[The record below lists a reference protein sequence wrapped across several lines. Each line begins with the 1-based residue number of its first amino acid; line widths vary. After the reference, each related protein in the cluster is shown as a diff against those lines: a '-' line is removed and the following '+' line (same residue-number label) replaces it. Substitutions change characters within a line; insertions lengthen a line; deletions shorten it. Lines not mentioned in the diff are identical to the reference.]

1 MTPRSS
7 SSASCASD
15 SIDSTLVNGEQRRVV
30 VTGLGMITPLGASV
44 EKSWAGLKAGKSGI
58 GPITRFDAKDLETQI
73 AGEVHDFDP
82 LAYMDRKE
90 AKRAD
95 RFAQFAIATAGQAL
109 TDAKLEVTKDFAPR
123 FGVTF
128 GSGIGGV
135 ETLVD
140 NILVHD
146 RDPRRVSP
154 FMIPMMIVDMAAG
167 EIAMKYGV
175 KGPNLATVSACASSA
190 HAIGEAVDTIR
201 RGQADVM
208 IAGGSEAGVIKVAIG
223 AFNAMH
229 ALSRRNDEPEKA
241 SRPFDKERD
250 GFVFSEAAACLV
262 LEEEGFAKAR
272 GARILGEVVGY
283 GATADAYHVTAPP
296 EGAEGAVRAMEM
308 ALADAGIG
316 SDQIGYVNAHGTSTQ
331 ANDGAETAALK
342 TFFGGKE
349 KTPPISSTKSMTGHT
364 LGAAGAIE
372 AVICILAM
380 REGILPPT
388 INQEVADPDC
398 DLDYIPNTAR
408 QAQVEYSLSNSMGFG
423 GHNVALILKRGNA
436 QPGAA

>member
-1 MTPRSS
+1 M
-7 SSASCASD
+7 D
-15 SIDSTLVNGEQRRVV
+15 GGGRRVV
-30 VTGLGMITPLGASV
+30 VTGLGMITPLGATV
-44 EKSWAGLKAGKSGI
+44 AKSWAGLTAGKSGI

-82 LAYMDRKE
+82 LEYMERKE

-95 RFAQFAIATAGQAL
+95 RFAQFAVATAGQAL
-109 TDAKLEVTKDFAPR
+109 KDASLEITKDLGPR
-123 FGVTF
+123 IGVTF

-140 NILVHD
+140 NILVHEK
-146 RDPRRVSP
+146 DPRRVSP
-154 FMIPMMIVDMAAG
+154 FMIPMMIMDMAAG
-167 EIAMKYGV
+167 EVAMKYGA

-190 HAIGEAVDTIR
+190 HAIGEAADTIR

-208 IAGGSEAGVIKVAIG
+208 LAGGSEAGIIKVAIG

-229 ALSRRNDEPEKA
+229 ALSRRNDAPEKA

-272 GARILGEVVGY
+272 GAHILAEIIGY

-296 EGAEGAVRAMEM
+296 EGAEGAVRAMRM
-308 ALADAGIG
+308 ALADAGIEPA
-316 SDQIGYVNAHGTSTQ
+316 QIGYVNAHGTSTQ

-342 TFFGGKE
+342 TAFGDHAKRL
-349 KTPPISSTKSMTGHT
+349 PISSTKSMTGHT

-380 REGILPPT
+380 RDGILPPT
-388 INQEVADPDC
+388 INQEVPDPAC

-408 QAQVEYSLSNSMGFG
+408 KATVEYALTNSMGFG
-423 GHNVALILKRGNA
+423 GHNVALVIRRRN
-436 QPGAA
+436 GAA

>member
-1 MTPRSS
+1 M
-7 SSASCASD
+7 
-15 SIDSTLVNGEQRRVV
+15 NGEGRRVV
-30 VTGLGMITPLGASV
+30 VTGLGMITPLGATV
-44 EKSWAGLKAGKSGI
+44 DKSWAGLTAGKSGI
-58 GPITRFDAKDLETQI
+58 GPITRFDAKGLETQI

-82 LAYMDRKE
+82 LEYMERKE

-95 RFAQFAIATAGQAL
+95 RFAQFAVATAGQAL
-109 TDAKLEVTKDFAPR
+109 KDAKLEITKDLGPR
-123 FGVTF
+123 IGVTF

-135 ETLVD
+135 ETLVE
-140 NILVHD
+140 NILVHEK
-146 RDPRRVSP
+146 DPRRVSP
-154 FMIPMMIVDMAAG
+154 FMIPMMIMDMAAG
-167 EIAMKYGV
+167 EIAMKYGA

-190 HAIGEAVDTIR
+190 HAIGEAADTIR

-208 IAGGSEAGVIKVAIG
+208 LAGGSEAGIIKVAIG

-229 ALSRRNDEPEKA
+229 ALSRRNDAPEKA

-262 LEEEGFAKAR
+262 LEEESFAKAR
-272 GARILGEVVGY
+272 GAHVMAEIVGY

-296 EGAEGAVRAMEM
+296 EGAEGAVRAMRM
-308 ALADAGIG
+308 ALADAGVEPA
-316 SDQIGYVNAHGTSTQ
+316 QIGYVNAHGTSTQ

-342 TFFGGKE
+342 AAFGEHAKRL
-349 KTPPISSTKSMTGHT
+349 PISSTKSMTGHT

-380 REGILPPT
+380 RDGILPPT
-388 INQEVADPDC
+388 INQEVPDPAC

-408 QAQVEYSLSNSMGFG
+408 KATVEYALTNSMGFG
-423 GHNVALILKRGNA
+423 GHNVALVIRRRN
-436 QPGAA
+436 GAG

>member
-1 MTPRSS
+1 M
-7 SSASCASD
+7 
-15 SIDSTLVNGEQRRVV
+15 NGERRRVV
-30 VTGLGMITPLGASV
+30 VTGLGMITPLGATV
-44 EKSWAGLKAGKSGI
+44 ETSWAGLTAGKSGI
-58 GPITRFDAKDLETQI
+58 GPITRFDAKDLETRI

-82 LAYMDRKE
+82 LAYMERKE

-95 RFAQFAIATAGQAL
+95 RFAQFAIATAGQSIK
-109 TDAKLEVTKDFAPR
+109 DAKLDITKDLAPR
-123 FGVTF
+123 VGVTF

-140 NILVHD
+140 NILIHD
-146 RDPRRVSP
+146 KDPRRVSP
-154 FMIPMMIVDMAAG
+154 FMIPMMIMDMAAG
-167 EIAMKYGV
+167 EVAMKYGP

-190 HAIGEAVDTIR
+190 HAIGEAADTIR

-208 IAGGSEAGVIKVAIG
+208 LAGGSEAGLIKVAIG

-229 ALSRRNDEPEKA
+229 ALSRRNDDPQRA

-262 LEEEGFAKAR
+262 LEEEEFAKAR
-272 GARILGEVVGY
+272 GAHIVGEISGY
-283 GATADAYHVTAPP
+283 GTTADAYHVTAPP
-296 EGAEGAVRAMEM
+296 EGAEGAVRAMRM
-308 ALADAGIG
+308 AMEDAGVEP
-316 SDQIGYVNAHGTSTQ
+316 SQIGYVNAHGTSTQ

-342 TFFGGKE
+342 SAFGDHA
-349 KTPPISSTKSMTGHT
+349 PRLPISSTKSMTGHT

-380 REGILPPT
+380 RDGVLPPT
-388 INQEVADPDC
+388 INQEVPDPDC

-408 QAQVEYSLSNSMGFG
+408 KADVGYSLSNSMGFG
-423 GHNVALILKRGNA
+423 GHNVALVIRRRN
-436 QPGAA
+436 GAG